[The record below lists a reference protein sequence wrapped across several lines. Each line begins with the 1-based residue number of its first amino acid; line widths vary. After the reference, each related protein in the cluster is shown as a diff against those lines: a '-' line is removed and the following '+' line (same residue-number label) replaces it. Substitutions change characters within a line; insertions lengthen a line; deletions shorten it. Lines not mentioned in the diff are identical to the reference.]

1 MNDRHPNNTPE
12 GRRTLALKIVD
23 AMSRDA
29 LEDFVQDALYEEWKE
44 DDDLHREALQESEE
58 DA

>member
-44 DDDLHREALQESEE
+44 DDDLFREALQESEE